1 MAFFRRCA
9 RLVRIDYA
17 PSQRFNKL
25 LRHLVVRKPGIAET
39 IVMFSLPIGSVQARS
54 KSLAMRDSASRSLRA
69 RFLAQS
75 VRATHEKAPMRASR
89 IGAF

>member
-25 LRHLVVRKPGIAET
+25 LRHQQFGGKPVGLGFIAVPVGFAAVHSAPGVDKFVTIGGSVHTKVRYF
-39 IVMFSLPIGSVQARS
+39 VRPIGS
-54 KSLAMRDSASRSLRA
+54 
-69 RFLAQS
+69 
-75 VRATHEKAPMRASR
+75 HHP
-89 IGAF
+89 

>member
-1 MAFFRRCA
+1 
-9 RLVRIDYA
+9 
-17 PSQRFNKL
+17 
-25 LRHLVVRKPGIAET
+25 VVRKPGIAET

-75 VRATHEKAPMRASR
+75 VRAAHEKAPMRASR